1 MTFMKETVV
10 IISLICICV
19 AFSAFA
25 GCLQNSVLKSET
37 ALIRLDAEG
46 NQQWFTVIENQ
57 GYSRTVHY
65 FENRVVQASDGGFF
79 VAGTYTNDS
88 TGTMLRAVKI
98 DGAGNVVWDT
108 AYPWSHRDILSLLE
122 DPNGGYA
129 IYTYDGYVCRIDDGG
144 QMTGE
149 KSVVDQLGRQT
160 NIPLTVQSVMQA
172 PDGDVFLAATKHT
185 RSDNI
190 RIADV
195 SSNGSI
201 VREMIIEYPELE
213 TVRSIL
219 IISDGGFLIGGS
231 AFEGGTQFP
240 NPGSI
245 LIAKIDESAT
255 VVWDV
260 SLADENSSLLSM
272 HEYPE
277 HGYAVLTAAEESE
290 KQAGTAWKITE
301 FLISHEGE
309 IEEERV
315 VSVTGYPKYVS
326 DQGFIL
332 TGLSRVEQGFFPI
345 GRTDLN
351 LIVTKTD
358 RAGNVQWNTTL
369 PWASASGRVSSIVQ
383 QVLQTDDGGYA
394 ILGGRW
400 YY

>member
-79 VAGTYTNDS
+79 VAGTYQNES
-88 TGTMLRAVKI
+88 SGTMLRAVKI
-98 DGAGNVVWDT
+98 DGAGNVVRDT
-108 AYPWSHRDILSLLE
+108 AYPCSHRDVLSLLE
-122 DPNGGYA
+122 DPNGGHT
-129 IYTYDGYVCRIDDGG
+129 IYTYDGYACRIDDRG

-149 KSVVDQLGRQT
+149 KNVVDQLGRQT
-160 NIPLTVQSVMQA
+160 NIPLTVNAVTQA
-172 PDGDVFLAATKHT
+172 PDGDVILAATKHP
-185 RSDNI
+185 RSENL

-195 SSNGSI
+195 SSNGTI

-213 TVRSIL
+213 TVRSIVRT
-219 IISDGGFLIGGS
+219 SDGGFLIGGS

-240 NPGSI
+240 DPGGI

-260 SLADENSSLLSM
+260 SLAKEDGSLLSM

-277 HGYAVLTAAEESE
+277 RGYAVFCLTEDSE

-301 FLISHEGE
+301 ILISREGE

-315 VSVTGYPKYVS
+315 VSVTGYPEYVS

-345 GRTDLN
+345 GRTDLD

-369 PWASASGRVSSIVQ
+369 PWVSTSGRVSSGIL

-394 ILGGRW
+394 ILGSRS